1 MHTRGG
7 KERLRAVVGSPC
19 PIDFQIGGEGDKWG
33 GHFRKFG
40 AENSNFKNQYHV
52 EGCTDIL

>member
-19 PIDFQIGGEGDKWG
+19 PIDFQIGGGGGTNEGG
-33 GHFRKFG
+33 TS
-40 AENSNFKNQYHV
+40 ENLGQR
-52 EGCTDIL
+52 TPILKINTT